1 MPESNEFLEGVQE
14 DLKQIV
20 QPFQRDLNQKQKK
33 ADFIQL
39 CIRCAGRD
47 DFLRLDELLRSKPVE
62 EICRDEVLASCG
74 PVFEALGTYA
84 HEQVERYR
92 MDLVE
97 DLTRQCEEAG
107 LPIEMDFPRFAVLK
121 GIDGEI
127 DFSSRTTKIN
137 KKVLKSIDPRRILTA
152 VIRLKKQ
159 LYDSPYDP
167 VQFIESLCRVYLEL
181 LEKEDLPAGR
191 PVPMQTFYLAYVI
204 SLQPKTFF
212 QNMDKGKFRGYSQD
226 QFSVDLWRYFQS
238 DTGGTSD
245 GYYLQLTP
253 GRNKALWLLDPEGE
267 LRQITAISFHKKQAS
282 VS

>member
-1 MPESNEFLEGVQE
+1 MPESNEFLEGIQE

-47 DFLRLDELLRSKPVE
+47 DFLRLDELLRSKPAE

-92 MDLVE
+92 MDLIE

-107 LPIEMDFPRFAVLK
+107 LSIEMDFPRFTVLK

-152 VIRLKKQ
+152 VLRLKKQ

-167 VQFIESLCRVYLEL
+167 VQFIDSLCRVYLEI
-181 LEKEDLPAGR
+181 LEKEDLQAGR

-238 DTGGTSD
+238 GTGGTSD
-245 GYYLQLTP
+245 GYDLQLTP

-267 LRQITAISFHKKQAS
+267 LRQITAISFHNKQAS